1 MVWAHTGFS
10 WSASWGGG
18 LEMKSYLLRGNHKF
32 RAKIQA
38 ISERRTE
45 AIVKEA
51 KLGLK
56 NVVRL

>member
-1 MVWAHTGFS
+1 
-10 WSASWGGG
+10 
-18 LEMKSYLLRGNHKF
+18 MKSYLLRGNHKF